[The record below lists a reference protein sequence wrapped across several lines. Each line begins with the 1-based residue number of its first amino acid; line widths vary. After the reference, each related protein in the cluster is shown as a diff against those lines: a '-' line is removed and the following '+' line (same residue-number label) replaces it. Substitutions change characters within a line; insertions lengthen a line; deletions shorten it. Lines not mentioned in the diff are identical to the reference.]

1 MPSLPN
7 AYSVVLEVNRVKSK
21 ESKTVHEYFDFDN
34 QRVRTDVHNNG
45 KIITVIR
52 DWPSKTKYAMIN
64 DLSDASFFHQ
74 MNLAEDSICVKEVL
88 DESPTKDVFA
98 SKTRHMKSPH
108 EVFMFD
114 SKGDEKYVGEDFAR
128 GIKCTQWYAT
138 STEDQTVD
146 GHKVTISTTRNH
158 WFSVPNWISGNCAKE
173 GTGSNAKGDCHAEI
187 PVRTVSEGTV
197 LNHTSGTSTAF
208 HDHYEY
214 TAFKSGQPS
223 PHLFTPETE
232 EGGKVK
238 CTKGAKG
245 STDTTN
251 LQVFDFPR
259 PVNVVEDE
267 QKDKFFLGLFK
278 DGMMPEL
285 PTAYTAV
292 LEINRVKQGAS
303 MNVFEY
309 FDFNSQRVR
318 TDVTS
323 GGQEASV
330 IRDYNTRSMYT
341 IVDSN
346 VHDDPYTGYN
356 ADDQCLKTQLQE
368 EMRFA
373 SQTRHLKSPH
383 EVFMFASDGKEK
395 FIGFDFARGIKCT
408 QWYAESIENQVI
420 GGHFMTVYSKRNHW
434 FSAPDWSNPGCLNTS
449 SCELQVPVR
458 IVSEGHMVNESNKR
472 VTKFH
477 DHYEYMAFVEGKPP
491 TYMFAPSMNCGD
503 VTRGS
508 SEQDKD
514 NAEDLAG
521 GAVADAFALVEN
533 VLEPNKKKTMPTLP
547 SAYSVVVEM
556 NRVKQEETMTVSQ
569 YFDFAGKRVR
579 TDVRDDDKIVTVI
592 RDFANQHKY
601 ILTNDLSDVS
611 FFRDMNS
618 KDTIKCVKEPLTA
631 SSSDYLGESNEG
643 EITKTLF
650 AADTRHMKS
659 PHEVFMFDSKGDEKY
674 VGEDYARGIKC
685 TQWYA
690 MSRET
695 ETIDGHV
702 IRTTSKRNHWFS
714 SPDWSDPGCVEGAG
728 RDCFL
733 ELPVRTV
740 SEGTVFNLTT
750 GTMIAFHDHYEY
762 TAFTP
767 GTPDDFVFEPD
778 KDTDL
783 KCTTAAEGATTIPV
797 TMRKT
802 ASTASTSVV
811 SRDAPVMPRMPAAYT
826 AILEINKV
834 ESKESSIVREYL
846 DFKNQNIR
854 TDVADGGKVVSV
866 IRDFKNALRHEI
878 TDPDIYDDPYT
889 GFNADDTCVTTSIP
903 SDYKM
908 YTASHTRHMHSPHE
922 IFMFSPE
929 AKTEYIGIDY
939 ARGIKCNQW
948 YAVGV
953 EEQTVDG
960 HKVTITSKRNHWFS
974 TEDWSDANCV
984 EGVHDANG
992 DPWECATQIPVR
1004 IVSEGTVL
1012 NHTSGKTEKFHD
1024 HYEYVGFII
1033 GKSPDYMYDATGV
1046 CSDAIAKQ
1054 PEKNENAKNQ
1064 NLRSGG
1070 GSSSSSGAV
1079 GSDLS
1084 SDVSKKSGAA
1094 GVKKRSAGANAG
1106 VVVGA
1111 LAGIIAVIAVVVVV
1125 LKKGRNSRSNMA
1137 LNGGGWQSTI
1147 RGRSGATRLVDDDE
1161 APRGANCKIS
1171 VPVVQSG
1178 YLDSTFAVGADTNL
1192 NAANLCAV

>member
-1 MPSLPN
+1 M
-7 AYSVVLEVNRVKSK
+7 
-21 ESKTVHEYFDFDN
+21 
-34 QRVRTDVHNNG
+34 
-45 KIITVIR
+45 
-52 DWPSKTKYAMIN
+52 
-64 DLSDASFFHQ
+64 SFI
-74 MNLAEDSICVKEVL
+74 A
-88 DESPTKDVFA
+88 
-98 SKTRHMKSPH
+98 
-108 EVFMFD
+108 
-114 SKGDEKYVGEDFAR
+114 
-128 GIKCTQWYAT
+128 
-138 STEDQTVD
+138 
-146 GHKVTISTTRNH
+146 
-158 WFSVPNWISGNCAKE
+158 
-173 GTGSNAKGDCHAEI
+173 
-187 PVRTVSEGTV
+187 
-197 LNHTSGTSTAF
+197 
-208 HDHYEY
+208 
-214 TAFKSGQPS
+214 
-223 PHLFTPETE
+223 
-232 EGGKVK
+232 
-238 CTKGAKG
+238 
-245 STDTTN
+245 
-251 LQVFDFPR
+251 
-259 PVNVVEDE
+259 
-267 QKDKFFLGLFK
+267 
-278 DGMMPEL
+278 
-285 PTAYTAV
+285 
-292 LEINRVKQGAS
+292 
-303 MNVFEY
+303 
-309 FDFNSQRVR
+309 
-318 TDVTS
+318 
-323 GGQEASV
+323 
-330 IRDYNTRSMYT
+330 
-341 IVDSN
+341 
-346 VHDDPYTGYN
+346 
-356 ADDQCLKTQLQE
+356 
-368 EMRFA
+368 
-373 SQTRHLKSPH
+373 
-383 EVFMFASDGKEK
+383 
-395 FIGFDFARGIKCT
+395 
-408 QWYAESIENQVI
+408 
-420 GGHFMTVYSKRNHW
+420 
-434 FSAPDWSNPGCLNTS
+434 
-449 SCELQVPVR
+449 
-458 IVSEGHMVNESNKR
+458 
-472 VTKFH
+472 
-477 DHYEYMAFVEGKPP
+477 GKPP
-491 TYMFAPSMNCGD
+491 TYMFAPSMNCPRHVG
-503 VTRGS
+503 GES
-508 SEQDKD
+508 SEQDRD
-514 NAEDLAG
+514 
-521 GAVADAFALVEN
+521 DAQLTGSDAYTPV
-533 VLEPNKKKTMPTLP
+533 TMPTLP

-556 NRVKQEETMTVSQ
+556 NRVKQEETMTVK
-569 YFDFAGKRVR
+569 YDVDNGGKKQNENKNENGNGNENQVR
-579 TDVRDDDKIVTVI
+579 LRAMVHDNGKVVEVI

-601 ILTNDLSDVS
+601 ILTNDLRDVDES
-611 FFRDMNS
+611 YGADMNS

-631 SSSDYLGESNEG
+631 KNAA
-643 EITKTLF
+643 I

-659 PHEVFMFDSKGDEKY
+659 PHEVFMFDSKGDEQY
-674 VGEDYARGIKC
+674 VGEDFARGIKC

-690 MSRET
+690 TSLET

-750 GTMIAFHDHYEY
+750 GTSTAFHDHYEY

-929 AKTEYIGIDY
+929 AQSEYIGIDY

-1064 NLRSGG
+1064 NLRGG
-1070 GSSSSSGAV
+1070 GGSSSSGAV
-1079 GSDLS
+1079 GNDLS
-1084 SDVSKKSGAA
+1084 SDVSKRSGAVGA
-1094 GVKKRSAGANAG
+1094 KKRSAGANAG

-1111 LAGIIAVIAVVVVV
+1111 LAGVIAVIAVVVVV

-1161 APRGANCKIS
+1161 APRGANRKIS